1 MIICL
6 LNIVQMK
13 ILAFSISLLVLLVPC
28 QAQESAADLG
38 VAAIGL
44 VVSDIEASEKFYTGI
59 VGMVPAGSFDLDSEW
74 SDEAGAANGR
84 PFSVKMFK
92 MVDRNTA
99 TILKLAHF
107 DNVDPR
113 PDQSGIEA
121 YAGVNYL
128 TFNYS
133 YEGFQQAVNRI
144 EAANIKMLGWV
155 KRKGYQLLFIKDPDG
170 VFVELVGPPEN

>member
-1 MIICL
+1 
-6 LNIVQMK
+6 MK
-13 ILAFSISLLVLLVPC
+13 ILALSILFFVLLVPC

-44 VVSDIEASEKFYTGI
+44 VVSDIEKSEKFYTEI
-59 VGMVPAGSFDLDSEW
+59 VGMVPAGGFDLDSKW
-74 SDEAGAANGR
+74 SEEAGAANGR
-84 PFSVKMFK
+84 PLSVKMFK

-107 DNVDPR
+107 DKVDTR
-113 PDQSGIEA
+113 PQQSGIEEHS
-121 YAGVNYL
+121 GVNYL

-133 YEGFQQAVNRI
+133 YEDFHQAVSRI

-170 VFVELVGPPEN
+170 VFVELVGPPEK